1 MNKCMYCGAD
11 LAEAAKFCTSCGKEQ
26 VTSEPSIIATQPIES
41 TETVEK
47 VEPTSMVQVPPE
59 LGNIAPAM
67 PEQVAINPAAP
78 AIMPPSIGTTPQ
90 TAMLDQSM
98 PNNETPVLSQPIAAK
113 KEPNKII
120 EELKG
125 KLTEKFVG
133 KVPTWTAFL
142 IVIIVSLLIGFTIG
156 SAVKGG
162 SRLSSSGETITSSA
176 KTKKYKLGDSF
187 KFAGYK
193 LTTSKELELTTIADQ
208 YSSYNGKEI
217 IKVPVIVQNLTPT
230 VGKLNMFYYKYLG
243 PKGIEVE
250 NPAISITDKDSIDYS
265 GELAPNATSEQLY
278 FYILY
283 AGDGKYTISFDNL
296 EEKAIIEFNVKK

>member
-90 TAMLDQSM
+90 TAMPDQSM
-98 PNNETPVLSQPIAAK
+98 PNNETPVVSQP
-113 KEPNKII
+113 
-120 EELKG
+120 
-125 KLTEKFVG
+125 
-133 KVPTWTAFL
+133 
-142 IVIIVSLLIGFTIG
+142 
-156 SAVKGG
+156 
-162 SRLSSSGETITSSA
+162 
-176 KTKKYKLGDSF
+176 
-187 KFAGYK
+187 
-193 LTTSKELELTTIADQ
+193 
-208 YSSYNGKEI
+208 
-217 IKVPVIVQNLTPT
+217 IVQNLTPT

-250 NPAISITDKDSIDYS
+250 NSAISITDKDSIDYS

-296 EEKAIIEFNVKK
+296 EEKAIIEFNVIIKFMKF